1 MGAFFFSKFKGG
13 VYMLTEVYYEHYRE
27 NCKGA
32 YWEEPISI
40 PYGVYDRDRKAR
52 NSFYG
57 YLTTKGFKCVT
68 WNNDYPLILVNTEL
82 KRFGLIYRACAH
94 KCVDSR
100 NYTIQEFKDEVLN
113 IK

>member
-1 MGAFFFSKFKGG
+1 
-13 VYMLTEVYYEHYRE
+13 MLMEVYYEHYRE

-57 YLTTKGFKCVT
+57 YLKHLRVLSVSLGTMII
-68 WNNDYPLILVNTEL
+68 PLYLSTQNLNALV
-82 KRFGLIYRACAH
+82 
-94 KCVDSR
+94 
-100 NYTIQEFKDEVLN
+100 
-113 IK
+113 